1 VGIVV
6 GNRDGF
12 VDGLKVGKVEGD
24 AIVGVAE
31 GAKVG
36 SRLGWEDSKTGAG
49 VGNFVLLFF
58 L

>member
-1 VGIVV
+1 VV

-12 VDGLKVGKVEGD
+12 ADGLKVGKVEGD
-24 AIVGVAE
+24 PVVGMAE

-36 SRLGWEDSKTGAG
+36 SRVGREDSKTGAG